1 MQISAFLCCQKT
13 MLWHKKRHT
22 QSNFSLK
29 KALVFLHFLRESAT
43 AVFRRKY
50 TNKSQ

>member
-13 MLWHKKRHT
+13 MLWHKKKT
-22 QSNFSLK
+22 YTEQLSLK

-50 TNKSQ
+50 TK